1 MNKLHSPRWGWPSA
15 LSSTRRTPRPAS
27 ETQRERSSAQEP
39 TLGGRGGPRLRWCGG
54 GRPRTRPAPFNRII
68 VGALVLAAPRCTMG
82 LTLAAEERRPAAST
96 SRVPRFAS
104 VTPRYRE
111 GGHQRRARLRARG
124 SAAVPLPRV
133 RWGAPRVVRSR
144 CTACR
149 CCRSGGTCV
158 CSQSRRRG
166 TVRAHTMERMAVDE
180 DRTPEEAAAVAPS
193 EPSEPHG
200 APQLERRWAQ
210 LELLGQVD
218 HPSAGACVRNTPP
231 AAPRTPWRA
240 RASALGLRA
249 RPKIPSP
256 QRFRDNTA
264 CVRVARVPVT
274 HGRPDTI
281 VPCVASAS
289 GSSFASKP
297 YVEPH
302 MYRSHAPVQR
312 G

>member
-1 MNKLHSPRWGWPSA
+1 MEHA
-15 LSSTRRTPRPAS
+15 
-27 ETQRERSSAQEP
+27 
-39 TLGGRGGPRLRWCGG
+39 
-54 GRPRTRPAPFNRII
+54 
-68 VGALVLAAPRCTMG
+68 
-82 LTLAAEERRPAAST
+82 
-96 SRVPRFAS
+96 
-104 VTPRYRE
+104 
-111 GGHQRRARLRARG
+111 
-124 SAAVPLPRV
+124 
-133 RWGAPRVVRSR
+133 
-144 CTACR
+144 
-149 CCRSGGTCV
+149 
-158 CSQSRRRG
+158 
-166 TVRAHTMERMAVDE
+166 ERMAVYE

-200 APQLERRWAQ
+200 APQLERLWAQ

-274 HGRPDTI
+274 HGRPDTS

-289 GSSFASKP
+289 GSPFASKP
-297 YVEPH
+297 YVEPPYVGATLLCSAADTPH
-302 MYRSHAPVQR
+302 ARCVQYRTPRTRPRRRRWRRWSR
-312 G
+312 GGWCALCASATPCASRWR